1 MINDDS
7 FVFSAFL
14 QILKG
19 KYTLVYD
26 YFIWDDQKSC
36 LEDFKGFFI
45 TKSLK
50 SNKTLVVTHH
60 FYYFYQQ
67 SIRKTS
73 TFITSICG
81 NASWGQK
88 YFWSRFTST
97 TRYVIVI
104 VIAAVVLYPKYKI
117 DAIWV
122 HIHDKHIRRR
132 VHTRVLKH
140 RIREQ
145 MPFPFLV
152 FSFHQ

>member
-1 MINDDS
+1 MKN
-7 FVFSAFL
+7 
-14 QILKG
+14 
-19 KYTLVYD
+19 
-26 YFIWDDQKSC
+26 
-36 LEDFKGFFI
+36 
-45 TKSLK
+45 
-50 SNKTLVVTHH
+50 
-60 FYYFYQQ
+60 
-67 SIRKTS
+67 
-73 TFITSICG
+73 CG

-88 YFWSRFTST
+88 YFRSHFTST

-122 HIHDKHIRRR
+122 HIHDKHIKRR

-152 FSFHQ
+152 FFFPFTHIISVTTLYTQKYILISFDGGSKWETHMIRRHVRTFIFMSCALILLYFWVNQDIFFFFVYNNKKKEEELEEK